1 MNSLLEVKKINKT
14 YKARNREIH
23 AVKDV
28 SFEIF
33 EGECLGLV
41 GESGCGKST
50 IAKLITKLENIDSGD
65 IIFNGKDI
73 TNISGKIMKELYRNM
88 QMIFQSPAESF
99 NPRLKLGESIMEV
112 MINQG
117 ISRRSAKVR
126 VNECLEICGLNKE
139 FADRYPHEVSGG
151 ECQRASIARAIAIK
165 PKLIICDEATS
176 ALDVTVQQQII
187 ELMKKLKREMKM
199 TYLFISHDIALVQEV
214 CDRVIVMNSGEII
227 EEGYTDEVIM
237 NPQNKYTKRLID
249 SIYEIC

>member
-50 IAKLITKLENIDSGD
+50 IAKLISKLEDMDSGK

-73 TNISGKIMKELYRNM
+73 TNTSGRTMKYLYREL
-88 QMIFQSPAESF
+88 QMVFQSPVESF
-99 NPRLKLGESIMEV
+99 NPRLKLGESIMES

-117 ISRRSAKVR
+117 ISRKYAKAR
-126 VNECLEICGLNKE
+126 ANECLEICGLNKE

-187 ELMKKLKREMKM
+187 ELIKYLKKEMKM
-199 TYLFISHDIALVQEV
+199 AYLFISHDIALVQEI
-214 CDRVIVMNSGEII
+214 CDRIIVMKDGEVIEVGDTGEI
-227 EEGYTDEVIM
+227 IM
-237 NPQNKYTKRLID
+237 NPQNQYTKRLID
-249 SIYEIC
+249 SIYEIG